1 MSKSHHF
8 QHIIFEKA
16 EKPTLCDQEELCSN
30 TIVPPSK
37 ASLDENI
44 CKFWENKESKSLF
57 NLAMKNI
64 PKKVEIQE
72 EKSHLPKNALDKLL
86 RSSIFVPFKKMVI
99 SQETNLKYLLQR
111 RNLENM
117 RKRQRK

>member
-1 MSKSHHF
+1 MSKAILESQQLSHPPKIQHHF

-44 CKFWENKESKSLF
+44 CKF
-57 NLAMKNI
+57 
-64 PKKVEIQE
+64 
-72 EKSHLPKNALDKLL
+72 
-86 RSSIFVPFKKMVI
+86 
-99 SQETNLKYLLQR
+99 
-111 RNLENM
+111 
-117 RKRQRK
+117 

>member
-1 MSKSHHF
+1 
-8 QHIIFEKA
+8 
-16 EKPTLCDQEELCSN
+16 
-30 TIVPPSK
+30 
-37 ASLDENI
+37 
-44 CKFWENKESKSLF
+44 
-57 NLAMKNI
+57 MKNI